1 MLKTPYINTYYYK
14 TELFFNQ
21 EIEIIRKKAKDKITK
36 QTETTDSK
44 VTSLVIDFSIALLGA
59 VVAYKNKIFD

>member
-21 EIEIIRKKAKDKITK
+21 EIELIRKKAKDKITK

-44 VTSLVIDFSIALLGA
+44 VTSLGIAFSIGLLGA
-59 VVAYKNKIFD
+59 VVAFKNKIFD